1 VVKCGALETLVLRA
15 NLLVASNKAN
25 LKQGN
30 DGLIAMKDIFHQIV
44 NQTLELRDV
53 LSVRNT
59 VVSASN
65 KFSMY
70 MFCLHKWY
78 LFELIFGQRLEDS
91 WICIS
96 TKFQGDVSD
105 NW

>member
-1 VVKCGALETLVLRA
+1 M
-15 NLLVASNKAN
+15 VASNKAN

-30 DGLIAMKDIFHQIV
+30 DGLIAMKDIFHQLV
-44 NQTLELRDV
+44 NQSLELRDV
-53 LSVRNT
+53 LSVRN
-59 VVSASN
+59 AALLAPN

-78 LFELIFGQRLEDS
+78 LFELNFGQRLEDS

-96 TKFQGDVSD
+96 TKFHGDVSD

>member
-1 VVKCGALETLVLRA
+1 M
-15 NLLVASNKAN
+15 VASNKAN

-30 DGLIAMKDIFHQIV
+30 DGFIAMKDIFHQLV
-44 NQTLELRDV
+44 NQSLELRDV

-70 MFCLHKWY
+70 MFYLHKRCP
-78 LFELIFGQRLEDS
+78 FELSFDQRLENS
-91 WICIS
+91 WINNS
-96 TKFQGDVSD
+96 TKFHGNVSGVCLGAMD
-105 NW
+105 YNMGNVLLHR

>member
-1 VVKCGALETLVLRA
+1 M
-15 NLLVASNKAN
+15 VASNKAN

-30 DGLIAMKDIFHQIV
+30 DGLIAMKDIFDQIV

-59 VVSASN
+59 AVSASN

-70 MFCLHKWY
+70 MFCLHKWCP
-78 LFELIFGQRLEDS
+78 FELNFDQRLEDS

-96 TKFQGDVSD
+96 TKVHGNVSS